1 MNELSRCRGMES
13 LCRQRATFY
22 PEESWKW
29 LAEAEMWNH
38 KAFERCIQ
46 HEESK
51 AATSGIPS
59 AGGDDFLRKIVV
71 VPPKGKGNNV
81 ARREKVS
88 APSALNVHHTDDK
101 KISRAAVGAGRSC

>member
-38 KAFERCIQ
+38 KAFERSIQ

-71 VPPKGKGNNV
+71 VPPKGKGRKV

-88 APSALNVHHTDDK
+88 APSVLNVHHTDDK
-101 KISRAAVGAGRSC
+101 KYQSRRGSSR

>member
-1 MNELSRCRGMES
+1 MIDKVRSYSALNLEAVMSELSRCRGMES

-38 KAFERCIQ
+38 KAFERSIR

-59 AGGDDFLRKIVV
+59 AGGDDFLRKIVM
-71 VPPKGKGNNV
+71 VPPKDKGNKV
-81 ARREKVS
+81 ARREKCRLRQ
-88 APSALNVHHTDDK
+88 P
-101 KISRAAVGAGRSC
+101 